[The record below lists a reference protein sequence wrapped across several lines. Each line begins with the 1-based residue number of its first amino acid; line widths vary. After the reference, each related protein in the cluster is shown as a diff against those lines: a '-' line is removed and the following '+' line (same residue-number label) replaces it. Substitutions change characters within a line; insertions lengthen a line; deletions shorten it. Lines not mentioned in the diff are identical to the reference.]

1 VQHLKRP
8 PIDCIIISAFYFL
21 LSVMRLMKTTHL
33 RFTRERFG
41 VAGELERFSSAYT
54 VRAFGPQCEPAA
66 TAETAAQQQL
76 S

>member
-1 VQHLKRP
+1 
-8 PIDCIIISAFYFL
+8 
-21 LSVMRLMKTTHL
+21 MKTTHL